1 MCEIS
6 SPVTLCYRSQIILP
20 LGSLMP
26 QVLHSTQKV
35 ILGK

>member
-6 SPVTLCYRSQIILP
+6 SLVILYYRSQIILP
-20 LGSLMP
+20 LGSLMQ

-35 ILGK
+35 IL